1 MLLEYFIFGLIT
13 FLMTG
18 AQCEVTEVFAEA
30 GSQAVLPCKCNPSA
44 SSPPAILW
52 TQVNKGTV
60 WRKLKSGLQYWGSSW
75 TQKGVQRV
83 RCPHSQFERND
94 FSLQINSVTEEDGG
108 VYSCLVQHKDNS
120 VENVVILRV
129 IRVSVSSA
137 VPISG
142 DDLSITCKVT
152 PWPSGAKVQ
161 WKLNNSPFYIT
172 VDRDTDKSVVMQK
185 ATRRLSGNWTCIVSY
200 KGKEGRASASLSVK
214 GIMQPPKDN
223 TKLYAAVG
231 SAVTLPCVFAP
242 GLNPF
247 GSEWEKLK
255 SGTISKTALGQLPP
269 SFSLSSQSSRM
280 PWDKSAR
287 VEEVGYKDEGSYR
300 CSGTIRRQKVT
311 RTMQLVVAKIDSSTP
326 SKTKAAVTLTCQL
339 TDASDV
345 TDYEWVRVTY
355 DINGTQSVGPIQK
368 GKTISISRE
377 SDEKWGEWACRF
389 YGKEGILGNITYHVP
404 LMAGLTGQK
413 SKGLSHNTTAVAGLS
428 ILLVVLLLILVQMFK
443 NHQRRK
449 RIFQYPALETIVH
462 TISNE
467 REERERNQVKN

>member
-18 AQCEVTEVFAEA
+18 AQCEITEVFAEA

-52 TQVNKGTV
+52 TQANKGTV

-75 TQKGVQRV
+75 AQNGVQRV
-83 RCPHSQFERND
+83 QCPHSQFERDD
-94 FSLQINSVTEEDGG
+94 FSLQINRVTEEDGG
-108 VYSCLVQHKDNS
+108 LYSCLVQHKGNS

-129 IRVSVSSA
+129 IRVSVSPA

-142 DDLSITCKVT
+142 DALSITCKVT
-152 PWPSGAKVQ
+152 PLPSGAKVQ
-161 WKLNNSPFYIT
+161 WKLNNSPFYFT
-172 VDRDTDKSVVMQK
+172 NYRNTDKSVVMQK

-223 TKLYAAVG
+223 TKVYAAVG
-231 SAVTLPCVFAP
+231 SAVTLPCVFAS
-242 GLNPF
+242 GLKPF

-255 SGTISKTALGQLPP
+255 TGSTSKPALGHLPP
-269 SFSLSSQSSRM
+269 SFSLSSQSYEM

-287 VEEVGYKDEGSYR
+287 VEEVGYMDEGSYR
-300 CSGTIRRQKVT
+300 CSGIIGRQQVT
-311 RTMQLVVAKIDSSTP
+311 RTMQLVVAKIDS

-355 DINGTQSVGPIQK
+355 DINGTQSVGPTQK

-377 SDEKWGEWACRF
+377 SDEWGEWACLF

-413 SKGLSHNTTAVAGLS
+413 LKGLSHNTTAVVGLS

-467 REERERNQVKN
+467 REERERNQTKE